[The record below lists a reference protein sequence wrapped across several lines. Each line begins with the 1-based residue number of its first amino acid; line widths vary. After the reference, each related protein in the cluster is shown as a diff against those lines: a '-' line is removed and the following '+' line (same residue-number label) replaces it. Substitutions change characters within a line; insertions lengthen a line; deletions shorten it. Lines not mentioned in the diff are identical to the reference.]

1 MVPPLPFS
9 SIDSKFWFMGTTL
22 SLILS
27 RFTLM
32 KYSDDGSPGKEV
44 APVLT
49 GFVTNGVKVNREAKS
64 VS

>member
-1 MVPPLPFS
+1 
-9 SIDSKFWFMGTTL
+9 MGTTL

-64 VS
+64 VSKKNL